1 MAKIYTHVAQLIGG
15 TPLVAFDRIAQAH
28 GAHARVLAKLECM
41 NPAGSA
47 KDRAALS
54 MIEEAE
60 RTGRL
65 TPGATIIEPTS
76 GNTGIG
82 LASVAVPRGYRVI
95 MTMPET
101 MSLERRRLIA
111 AYGAEIVLTPG
122 KLGMQGA
129 VDKAEELKGYKFVAG
144 LAATLAGL
152 GVCLFITL
160 KHHFLPSHFEHGE
173 LSVRTIGHALMSSD
187 KYGYVLPFEVISLLL
202 LACIVGGIMIA
213 RKR

>member
-1 MAKIYTHVAQLIGG
+1 MEITLELI
-15 TPLVAFDRIAQAH
+15 VFA
-28 GAHARVLAKLECM
+28 VLAIFITV
-41 NPAGSA
+41 SA
-47 KDRAALS
+47 VLAVSTRRILRAATYLLFVLFGT
-54 MIEEAE
+54 A
-60 RTGRL
+60 
-65 TPGATIIEPTS
+65 
-76 GNTGIG
+76 GIYFQ
-82 LASVAVPRGYRVI
+82 LNYSF
-95 MTMPET
+95 
-101 MSLERRRLIA
+101 L
-111 AYGAEIVLTPG
+111 
-122 KLGMQGA
+122 GA
-129 VDKAEELKGYKFVAG
+129 VQLLIYAGGITVLYVFSILLTSSEGDKAEELKGYKFVVG

>member
-1 MAKIYTHVAQLIGG
+1 MEITLELIVF
-15 TPLVAFDRIAQAH
+15 T
-28 GAHARVLAKLECM
+28 VLAVFTL
-41 NPAGSA
+41 ASA
-47 KDRAALS
+47 VLAVTTKRILRAATFLLFVLFGT
-54 MIEEAE
+54 A
-60 RTGRL
+60 
-65 TPGATIIEPTS
+65 
-76 GNTGIG
+76 GIYFQ
-82 LASVAVPRGYRVI
+82 LNYSF
-95 MTMPET
+95 
-101 MSLERRRLIA
+101 L
-111 AYGAEIVLTPG
+111 
-122 KLGMQGA
+122 GA
-129 VDKAEELKGYKFVAG
+129 VQLLIYAGGITVLYVFSILLTSSEGDKAEELKGYKFVAG

>member
-1 MAKIYTHVAQLIGG
+1 MEITLELI
-15 TPLVAFDRIAQAH
+15 VFA
-28 GAHARVLAKLECM
+28 VLAIFITV
-41 NPAGSA
+41 SA
-47 KDRAALS
+47 VLAVSTRRILRAATYL
-54 MIEEAE
+54 
-60 RTGRL
+60 L
-65 TPGATIIEPTS
+65 
-76 GNTGIG
+76 
-82 LASVAVPRGYRVI
+82 
-95 MTMPET
+95 
-101 MSLERRRLIA
+101 
-111 AYGAEIVLTPG
+111 IVLFGTAG
-122 KLGMQGA
+122 IYFQLNYSFLGA
-129 VDKAEELKGYKFVAG
+129 VQLLIYAGGITVLYVFSILLTSSEGDKAEELKGYKFVAG

>member
-1 MAKIYTHVAQLIGG
+1 MEITLELI
-15 TPLVAFDRIAQAH
+15 VFA
-28 GAHARVLAKLECM
+28 VLAIFITV
-41 NPAGSA
+41 SA
-47 KDRAALS
+47 VLTVSTRRILRAATYLLFVLFGTAGIYFQLNYS
-54 MIEEAE
+54 FLGVVQLLIYAGGI
-60 RTGRL
+60 TVLYVFSILL
-65 TPGATIIEPTS
+65 TSSEG
-76 GNTGIG
+76 
-82 LASVAVPRGYRVI
+82 
-95 MTMPET
+95 
-101 MSLERRRLIA
+101 
-111 AYGAEIVLTPG
+111 
-122 KLGMQGA
+122 
-129 VDKAEELKGYKFVAG
+129 DKAEELKGYKFVAG

>member
-1 MAKIYTHVAQLIGG
+1 MEITLELIVF
-15 TPLVAFDRIAQAH
+15 T
-28 GAHARVLAKLECM
+28 VLALFITV
-41 NPAGSA
+41 SA
-47 KDRAALS
+47 VLAVTTRRILRAATYLLFVLFG
-54 MIEEAE
+54 
-60 RTGRL
+60 T
-65 TPGATIIEPTS
+65 
-76 GNTGIG
+76 
-82 LASVAVPRGYRVI
+82 
-95 MTMPET
+95 
-101 MSLERRRLIA
+101 A
-111 AYGAEIVLTPG
+111 AIYFQLNYSF
-122 KLGMQGA
+122 LGA
-129 VDKAEELKGYKFVAG
+129 VQMLIYAGGITVLYVFSILLTASEGDKAEELKGYKFVAG